1 MACFLI
7 VDIAQIQDPNVYKSK
22 GDKKDIENYRPISNL
37 CSSSK
42 IFEKLILKRILD
54 LQKENNIDLTGK
66 SQHGFKKKRSTTTLS
81 LTIQTIIAQA
91 LDDDCEAL
99 MASIDLTAAFDMVNV
114 DLLLNRMRIMG
125 LPPDLVS
132 LVSVWLK
139 QRSFYISINGENSTL
154 YEVLLGTVQGSVL
167 GPVLYA
173 IFISPIFDLEDMS
186 AFADDNIKKKKN
198 MIYNDDMLFEEN

>member
-1 MACFLI
+1 MKVQRVSA
-7 VDIAQIQDPNVYKSK
+7 YK
-22 GDKKDIENYRPISNL
+22 
-37 CSSSK
+37 
-42 IFEKLILKRILD
+42 
-54 LQKENNIDLTGK
+54 TGK

-114 DLLLNRMRIMG
+114 DLLLNRMGIMG

-139 QRSFYISINGENSTL
+139 QRSFYISIDGENSTL

-173 IFISPIFDLEDMS
+173 IFISPIYILRFS
-186 AFADDNIKKKKN
+186 NPPYPITNGIIVTKFHV
-198 MIYNDDMLFEEN
+198 